1 MDNNVKQKNKLAIA
15 GLICSLC
22 GFFTCG
28 ILSIFG
34 IVLSILGL
42 KKSKELN
49 GEGRKSAVFG
59 IVAGVILIISYVIII
74 VLLSTGIASLK
85 VNKVPI
91 LNRIIGERL
100 TCTYSTKETGMKANQ
115 TVYATFKKD
124 KLSRINI
131 NLSVKVDDKY
141 KDYINT
147 FERTFEEQFKKYK
160 NNGAKLDINT
170 KNNNINVDILINL
183 SELSDKQKKY
193 LGIIE
198 QDKSTLK
205 GNLIKQG
212 YTCR

>member
-1 MDNNVKQKNKLAIA
+1 
-15 GLICSLC
+15 
-22 GFFTCG
+22 
-28 ILSIFG
+28 
-34 IVLSILGL
+34 
-42 KKSKELN
+42 
-49 GEGRKSAVFG
+49 
-59 IVAGVILIISYVIII
+59 
-74 VLLSTGIASLK
+74 
-85 VNKVPI
+85 
-91 LNRIIGERL
+91 
-100 TCTYSTKETGMKANQ
+100 MKANQ

-193 LGIIE
+193 LGIVE